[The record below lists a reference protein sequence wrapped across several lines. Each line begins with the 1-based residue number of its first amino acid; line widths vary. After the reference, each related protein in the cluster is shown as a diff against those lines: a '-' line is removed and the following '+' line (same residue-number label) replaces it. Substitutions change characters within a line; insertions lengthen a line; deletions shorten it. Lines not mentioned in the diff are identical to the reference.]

1 MLIIYP
7 GEGTGNPLQYS
18 CLENPVDGGAW
29 WAVVHRV
36 ARSRARLEWLSM
48 CAWVSYIPVV
58 PFLCIKPREHVFL
71 YKDFYIASLFHNRWK
86 LNTTQIFINAPWI
99 TNWGVSYNGILFS
112 RRKNVLLY
120 EQLGW
125 IHKELEKK
133 IPTKKNTL
141 WFHLYDILERAKYR
155 DRHHMNDWQ
164 GLGDGETAR
173 NWE

>member
-48 CAWVSYIPVV
+48 CACVSYIPVV

-133 IPTKKNTL
+133 IPTKKKYSMISFIRVITVVKIIETESRM
-141 WFHLYDILERAKYR
+141 WFPGAGERR
-155 DRHHMNDWQ
+155 EW
-164 GLGDGETAR
+164 GFV
-173 NWE
+173 